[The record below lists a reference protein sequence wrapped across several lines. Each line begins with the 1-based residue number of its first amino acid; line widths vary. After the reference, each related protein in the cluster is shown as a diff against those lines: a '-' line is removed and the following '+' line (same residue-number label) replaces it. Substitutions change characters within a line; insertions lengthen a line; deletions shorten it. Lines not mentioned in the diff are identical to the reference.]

1 MWHHLLKPPTFLS
14 LGPIV
19 TYSLIICIMDSS
31 HPQMIPESLACNWD
45 SLVRLKDTWVALV
58 LLEKFT
64 FKKKFGA
71 PLYLFMI

>member
-1 MWHHLLKPPTFLS
+1 
-14 LGPIV
+14 
-19 TYSLIICIMDSS
+19 
-31 HPQMIPESLACNWD
+31 MIPESLACGSD
-45 SLVRLKDTWVALV
+45 SLVRLKDTGVALV